1 VFLKEGDMD
10 HINWRRVIIGG
21 LLCGLVINVFEF
33 LLNSVLLREDW
44 RAALRAL
51 GRPEQL
57 GAGQMAAFVVWGFL
71 VGTFAV
77 WLYAEL
83 RPYYGAGPKTAAI
96 AGVSV
101 WFLGYL
107 LAAVA
112 PLVMQLFPERLM
124 LIGLAVGL
132 AEAVVGTIAG
142 AWVYRSVTA
151 RDASSAAARA

>member
-1 VFLKEGDMD
+1 MH

-21 LLCGLVINVFEF
+21 LVCGLVSNVVEF

-51 GRPEQL
+51 GKPEQF

-107 LAAVA
+107 LATVA
-112 PLVMQLFPERLM
+112 PLVMQLFPGRLM

-132 AEAVVGTIAG
+132 AEAVVATIAG
-142 AWVYRSVTA
+142 AWVYRGVSA
-151 RDASSAAARA
+151 QGASPAAPGA